1 MSEEGIEI
9 KEIVTPKD
17 AVMTESPQD
26 DTREKELHDMAS
38 IMARGNKKP
47 MAVIA
52 RDGGFEIKPAT
63 KDVLKAAR
71 QTPPSRFEPPVKPLI
86 ASEPTL
92 ETTGGKSQGKPW
104 SNHVSK
110 HGIPGGP
117 GRYRKG

>member
-1 MSEEGIEI
+1 MNEEGIEV
-9 KEIVTPKD
+9 KEIVKPND
-17 AVMTESPQD
+17 AVRTDVPQD
-26 DTREKELHDMAS
+26 DTRDRELHDVASLMAQGS
-38 IMARGNKKP
+38 KKP

-63 KDVLKAAR
+63 KEDLKKAA
-71 QTPPSRFEPPVKPLI
+71 QGSKMKFEPPTKPT
-86 ASEPTL
+86 SEPIL
-92 ETTGGKSQGKPW
+92 EPVGSKSQGTPW